1 MFITVIERDAIME
14 SEKCSRVNIEC
25 SSHDR
30 RGFLRLGAC
39 TGIGLAI
46 GQAGLSCCPRCTG
59 GEEEKLGVDEFAMVA
74 YCCLECD
81 KCEVYIATKNND
93 DELRAKVA
101 KQWKMDAEK
110 LYCDGCK
117 SENALFNCDAKKCA
131 IARGLP
137 TCAHCDDFPSC
148 DKEIWTKWPELKKKT
163 EEMRRRLRS

>member
-1 MFITVIERDAIME
+1 ME
-14 SEKCSRVNIEC
+14 SEQYLQSNFEGTE
-25 SSHDR
+25 HNR

-39 TGIGLAI
+39 VGIGFAL

-59 GEEEKLGVDEFAMVA
+59 GEEEKFGDEFAMVA

-81 KCEVYIATKNND
+81 KCDVYIATKNND

>member
-1 MFITVIERDAIME
+1 ME
-14 SEKCSRVNIEC
+14 IEKCSQMNVKC
-25 SSHDR
+25 SEHNR

-39 TGIGLAI
+39 AGIGFAL
-46 GQAGLSCCPRCTG
+46 GQAGLSCCPRCSE
-59 GEEEKLGVDEFAMVA
+59 GEKKKLGGDEFAMVA

-81 KCEVYIATKNND
+81 KCDVYIATMNND

-131 IARGLP
+131 VARGLP
-137 TCAHCDDFPSC
+137 TCAHCDDFPTC
-148 DKEIWTKWPELKKKT
+148 DKDIWTKWPELKKKT
-163 EEMRRRLRS
+163 EEMRKRFRS